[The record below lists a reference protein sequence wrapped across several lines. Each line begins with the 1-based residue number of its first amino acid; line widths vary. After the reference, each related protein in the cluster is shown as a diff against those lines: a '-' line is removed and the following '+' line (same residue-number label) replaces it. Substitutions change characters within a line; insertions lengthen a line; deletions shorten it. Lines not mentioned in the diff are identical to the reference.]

1 MHSEIAGARDERIK
15 ACNCNDHAQTSLKAD
30 GRLVINRI
38 ILLKV
43 QCRPRLA
50 KALESVIQF
59 AMVLSLETTFDTK
72 NKPPRGGVGYST
84 QNR

>member
-1 MHSEIAGARDERIK
+1 MPL
-15 ACNCNDHAQTSLKAD
+15 DHALTSLKAE

-59 AMVLSLETTFDTK
+59 AMVLSLETTFGTK
-72 NKPPRGGVGYST
+72 NKPLRGDARNTETGT
-84 QNR
+84 QKLSATLG